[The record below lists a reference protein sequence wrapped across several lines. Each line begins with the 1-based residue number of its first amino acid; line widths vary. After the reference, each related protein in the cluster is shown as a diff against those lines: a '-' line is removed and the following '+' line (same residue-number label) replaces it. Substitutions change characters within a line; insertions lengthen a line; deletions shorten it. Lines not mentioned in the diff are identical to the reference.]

1 MAQHQALRE
10 LQSRLAEKLMAART
24 EVRGA
29 SWLAVEAGGGAFL
42 LSLADAGEIFP
53 DTGVIH
59 MPHTQPWFA
68 GVANL
73 RGVLH
78 GVVDF
83 AAFLGLP
90 ARAAGE
96 PTTREAAS
104 RLVALNPALGAMAAL
119 KVDRL
124 AGLRRPDE
132 LTAEPEPEGMKPA
145 FALGRWT
152 DADGRIWQEIDLSLL
167 ASNERFLAIAA

>member
-10 LQSRLAEKLMAART
+10 LQSRLAEKLLAARA
-24 EVRGA
+24 EEQGA
-29 SWLAVEAGGGAFL
+29 AWLAVEAGGYAFL

-53 DTGVIH
+53 DSGVLPL
-59 MPHTQPWFA
+59 PHTQNWFA

-83 AAFLGLP
+83 AEFLGLSSGP
-90 ARAAGE
+90 SSEQIGRDS
-96 PTTREAAS
+96 P
-104 RLVALNPALGAMAAL
+104 RLLALNPALGALAAL
-119 KVDRL
+119 RVDRL
-124 AGLRRPDE
+124 AGLRRLDE
-132 LTAEPEPEGMKPA
+132 MTPQAQTDEPRPA
-145 FALGRWT
+145 FARGRWT
-152 DADGRIWQEIDLSLL
+152 DADGRSWQEIDLSLL

>member
-10 LQSRLAEKLMAART
+10 LQSRLAEKLLAART

-53 DTGVIH
+53 DAGVLRLA
-59 MPHTQPWFA
+59 HTQPWFG

-78 GVVDF
+78 GVVDL

-90 ARAAGE
+90 ARTSAE
-96 PTTREAAS
+96 PGSRDAS

-119 KVDRL
+119 RVDRL

-132 LTAEPEPEGMKPA
+132 MTAEEATLEPRPA
-145 FALGRWT
+145 FARGRWT
-152 DADGRIWQEIDLSLL
+152 DADGRSWQEIDLSLL

>member
-10 LQSRLAEKLMAART
+10 LQSRLAEKLLAART

-53 DTGVIH
+53 DTGVLP
-59 MPHTQPWFA
+59 MPHTQAWFG

-78 GVVDF
+78 GVVDL

-90 ARAAGE
+90 PRAGAETAG
-96 PTTREAAS
+96 REAS

-119 KVDRL
+119 RVDRL

-132 LTAEPEPEGMKPA
+132 MTSEPASDELRPA
-145 FALGRWT
+145 FARGRWT
-152 DADGRIWQEIDLSLL
+152 AADGRSWQEIDLSLL

>member
-29 SWLAVEAGGGAFL
+29 SWLAVEAGGAAFL

-53 DTGVIH
+53 DSGVMH

-78 GVVDF
+78 GVVDL

-90 ARAAGE
+90 ARVAGE
-96 PTTREAAS
+96 SASREAS
-104 RLVALNPALGAMAAL
+104 RLVALNPVLGAMAAL

-132 LTAEPEPEGMKPA
+132 MTAEPEPEESRPG

-152 DADGRIWQEIDLSLL
+152 DADGRTWQEIDLSLL